1 MRQTIFILAFLC
13 FSGALSAQSSHQL
26 LRRGNKDYDKQ
37 QFTEAEEKYRKS
49 LEQDGSVKSKY
60 NLGNAVYQQEKYKEA
75 IKHYEETAASA
86 TDKNTKAK
94 AYHNLG
100 NAYVNQAQQQPADPK
115 ENPNEYLKKAVNA
128 YKESLRNNPKDLDTK
143 HNLSMAI
150 RQLRKMQQ
158 QQQQQQQKGDSDKQ
172 QKDSKEDKNQDSK
185 DSKQQKEQ
193 DKKQQQQ
200 SQQQQEQEEKK
211 KKEQQ
216 KGKQMKREEA
226 KKLLQIMNDEEK
238 KVQEKVRRTK
248 GSKRNSSK
256 YW

>member
-1 MRQTIFILAFLC
+1 MRQLIFILAFLC
-13 FSGALSAQSSHQL
+13 FSGLLSAQSSHQL

-75 IKHYEETAASA
+75 IKHYEETATSA
-86 TDKNTKAK
+86 TDKSTKAK

-100 NAYVNQAQQQPADPK
+100 NAYINQAQQQPTDPK
-115 ENPNEYLKKAVNA
+115 ENPDEYLKKAVNA

-150 RQLRKMQQ
+150 KQLREMQQ
-158 QQQQQQQKGDSDKQ
+158 QQKQEQKGDSDKQ
-172 QKDSKEDKNQDSK
+172 QENSKENQKQDNK
-185 DSKQQKEQ
+185 DQKQQQEQ

-200 SQQQQEQEEKK
+200 SQQQKEQEEKK
-211 KKEQQ
+211 KKEQEQ
-216 KGKQMKREEA
+216 KGKQLNREEA

-256 YW
+256 DW